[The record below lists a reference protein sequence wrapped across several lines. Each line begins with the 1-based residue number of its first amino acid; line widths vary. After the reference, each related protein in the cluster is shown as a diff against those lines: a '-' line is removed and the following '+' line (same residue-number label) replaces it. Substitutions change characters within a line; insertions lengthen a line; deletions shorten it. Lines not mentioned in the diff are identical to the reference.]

1 MAMPMFDIAS
11 LGRCIFHL
19 GFIAVACSNTFAAF
33 AFAQASLTSEQLQLV
48 ESKIRPFFLE
58 NCCRCHGPD
67 EQKGNLRL
75 DSLPHM
81 LVGGD
86 SGPALVPGAPQN
98 SLILQA
104 LRYEGLEMPP
114 SGKLAPSKLQ
124 PIEQWILAGAPWPA
138 ETNTAETNPAE
149 TNTSVMKPRQSHIIT
164 PEDRSHWSF
173 VPLRKVSPP
182 NEDKPPTLLSPID
195 SWINSQLSRIG
206 LSANP
211 QASDRELVRRVFVDL
226 TGMPPSIEE
235 LTHWLERLRTNSG
248 TFDLA
253 AYDALIDSLL
263 ERPAYAEHWARHWL
277 DVVRFAQSNGYER
290 DGYKPYAWRYRDY
303 VIDAFHQ
310 DKPYDRFILEQLAGD
325 ELEDADATSRIAT
338 GFYHLGVWDDEPDD
352 KRQAQFDELDDIMV
366 TIGSAFLGLTTGC
379 ARCHDH
385 KFDPIPQSDYYRML
399 SYIRNIKTYSNPD
412 TNLDS
417 ASAFPIGD
425 NETIRREVESFL
437 ARRKA
442 LAQAI
447 AEASDDAAKQSLQK
461 EAIDANL
468 RSMEWGLT
476 VRESGN
482 QPPATHI
489 LVRGSAATPGL
500 EVQPGFLSV
509 LSPTKSN
516 DSIEGVV
523 AIEGAVANK
532 GTAANEVAAAS
543 PGPHTPPPQ
552 SESNAPL
559 RDLFP
564 TSGRRLQ
571 LAKWFVDPTH
581 PLTARVMV
589 NRIWHYHFGRGI
601 VASTSDFGK
610 TGSLPSHPELLDFLA
625 SEFIEHGWSMK
636 HIHRLILRSEAYRRS
651 SRLPL
656 DPKARELALE
666 KDPGNQYLWRQNL
679 RRMEA
684 ESIRDSMLAT
694 SGELNTNVGGREM
707 YPKLS
712 GEVLAGQSKPGLD
725 WQISSPEQQ
734 NRRSIYAIVK
744 RSVRDPLLES
754 LDYSNTTSPLSE
766 RATTTVAPQ
775 ALLLLNGRFTAE
787 RAQHL
792 TDRVLEKHS
801 VLGSAIDFEKKGS
814 AIITDIYQRTLQ
826 RSPTNEE
833 LAISIKTVQQLKKAY
848 ENMSERIVFRPDV
861 PVSLFSGYRT
871 QLRGTDFLI
880 GPREQWEYR
889 SGVWGGGYEGI
900 DVVDKN
906 FGPHAFWNNHT
917 FSDGEFRGRL
927 WLDRTTEIAT
937 IILRGEA
944 DSNAWRGASL
954 RLEPTRGRW
963 VFHEGIGENSDPSGY
978 QEIRIAHPAPVETWI
993 PVRVQTQGEWLRVW
1007 TGENLEGTP
1016 LIEKKLS
1023 GRVPKSGRLG
1033 FAVWGGALTL
1043 DALVLSVDGVQHSLA
1058 RMRPAATS
1066 PESLAGWTPYDGDWK
1081 PLDDGRLKVSL
1092 NNGAKI
1098 LWTDQP
1104 MVDGEISVEMRLNRQ
1119 SSNIG
1124 GLIARVSD
1132 PKIGADNWLGY
1143 EISLNATNK
1152 SLLFG
1157 EHRNNWT
1164 PLEEVPL
1171 SIDFHDWHQL
1181 RVRLSQDRIQIFID
1195 AAVSPTID
1203 RKLESPLTGNLLGLR
1218 TWGSEIEYRN
1228 MKIQLGEKNIAASW
1242 ERDTQSESQSIPV
1255 DEWATQQAIEAFCRS
1270 VFNLNEF
1277 VYVD

>member
-1 MAMPMFDIAS
+1 M
-11 LGRCIFHL
+11 
-19 GFIAVACSNTFAAF
+19 ACSEILGALAF
-33 AFAQASLTSEQLQLV
+33 GQTALTPEQLQPEQLQLV
-48 ESKIRPFFLE
+48 ESKVRPFFLE
-58 NCCRCHGPD
+58 HCCRCHGPD

-75 DSLPHM
+75 DNLSHM

-86 SGPALVPGAPQN
+86 SGPAIIPGDPQN

-114 SGKLAPSKLQ
+114 TGKLQPAKFR

-138 ETNTAETNPAE
+138 ETNP
-149 TNTSVMKPRQSHIIT
+149 SVMKPRQSQVIT

-173 VPLRKVSPP
+173 LPLRKVSQPK
-182 NEDKPPTLLSPID
+182 EDKTSSLRSPID
-195 SWINSQLSRIG
+195 SWINSQLSRVG
-206 LSANP
+206 LPTNP
-211 QASDRELVRRVFVDL
+211 QASDRELVRRVFIDL
-226 TGMPPSIEE
+226 TGMPPSIDE
-235 LTHWLERLRTNSG
+235 LTDWLERLRADTG
-248 TFDLA
+248 TFDAA

-303 VIDAFHQ
+303 VIDAFHR
-310 DKPYDRFILEQLAGD
+310 DKPYDRFLLEQLAGD
-325 ELEDADATSRIAT
+325 ELGDADATSRIAT

-399 SYIRNIKTYSNPD
+399 SFIRNIKTYGNPD
-412 TNLDS
+412 TSLDS

-425 NETIRREVESFL
+425 NDSIRREVEAFL
-437 ARRKA
+437 RKKKNRD
-442 LAQAI
+442 QAI
-447 AEASDDAAKQSLQK
+447 AEATDDATKQSLQK
-461 EAIDANL
+461 EVMDANL

-476 VRESGN
+476 IREHGN
-482 QPPATHI
+482 QPPATHL
-489 LVRGSAATPGL
+489 LVRGSAATPGA

-509 LSPTKSN
+509 LAPTASKDSSN
-516 DSIEGVV
+516 
-523 AIEGAVANK
+523 A
-532 GTAANEVAAAS
+532 TASLEIPPN
-543 PGPHTPPPQ
+543 PPPPQ
-552 SESNAPL
+552 SESKSPI

-571 LAKWFVDPTH
+571 LAKWLADPFH

-610 TGSLPSHPELLDFLA
+610 TGSLPTHPELLDFLA
-625 SEFIEHGWSMK
+625 SEFIERGWSIK

-651 SRLPL
+651 SRFPS
-656 DPKARELALE
+656 DPKVRELALE
-666 KDPGNQYLWRQNL
+666 KDPSNQYLWRQNL

-684 ESIRDSMLAT
+684 ESIRDSMLAA

-725 WQISSPEQQ
+725 WQVSNSEQQ
-734 NRRSIYAIVK
+734 TRRSIYAIVK

-787 RAQHL
+787 RAEHL
-792 TDRVLEKHS
+792 TDRVLEKYKDRS
-801 VLGSAIDFEKKGS
+801 SAIDFEKEGS
-814 AIITDIYQRTLQ
+814 AIIADIYRRTLQ
-826 RSPTNEE
+826 RSPTGDE
-833 LAISIKTVQQLKKAY
+833 LAISIKMVQQLKRAY
-848 ENMSERIVFRPDV
+848 ENLSEQVVFRPDV
-861 PVSLFSGYRT
+861 PVSLFSGYRS

-880 GPREQWEYR
+880 GPRERWEYR

-906 FGPHAFWNNHT
+906 FGPHAFWNGHT

-927 WLDRTTEIAT
+927 RLDRTVENAT
-937 IILRGEA
+937 IIVRGEVDA
-944 DSNAWRGASL
+944 NSWRGASL

-963 VFHEGIGENSDPSGY
+963 VFFEGMGENDDPSGY
-978 QEIRIAHPAPVETWI
+978 QEFRLAHPTPVETWI
-993 PVRVQTQGEWLRVW
+993 PIRVQTQGDWLRVW

-1023 GRVPKSGRLG
+1023 GRVPKLGRLG
-1033 FAVWGGALTL
+1033 FAVWGGSLTL
-1043 DALVLSVDGVQHSLA
+1043 DPLVLTVDGVHHSLA
-1058 RMRPAATS
+1058 RMRKTEIS
-1066 PESLAGWTPYDGDWK
+1066 PETLAGWTSYDGDWK
-1081 PLDDGRLKVSL
+1081 PLEGGRLRISQ
-1092 NNGAKI
+1092 NNGAK
-1098 LWTDQP
+1098 LLCADHT
-1104 MVDGEISVEMRLNRQ
+1104 MVDGEISVEMKMNKDR
-1119 SSNIG
+1119 SNIG

-1143 EISLNATNK
+1143 EISLNATQK
-1152 SLLFG
+1152 TLLFG

-1171 SIDFHDWHQL
+1171 SIDFYDWHQL
-1181 RVRLSQDRIQIFID
+1181 RVRLSHDRIQIFID
-1195 AAVSPTID
+1195 ASNSPTID
-1203 RKLESPLTGNLLGLR
+1203 RKLDSPLQGDLVGLR

-1228 MKIQLGEKNIAASW
+1228 MKLQLGEKTIAASW
-1242 ERDTQSESQSIPV
+1242 GSDTNFEAQSIPV
-1255 DEWATQQAIEAFCRS
+1255 DEWATYQAIAAFCRS
-1270 VFNLNEF
+1270 IFNLNEF